1 MKQKKRIVTWSLHF
15 SVKANG
21 LMSGYW
27 SIGKTFSGDSGIMF
41 LPAGLLILYLNI
53 SLEKG
58 GGRIHG
64 HGYKLTAEP
73 CGAVFKGF
81 SSFANNKNLIS
92 LLGHF

>member
-1 MKQKKRIVTWSLHF
+1 MSGCWSL
-15 SVKANG
+15 
-21 LMSGYW
+21 
-27 SIGKTFSGDSGIMF
+27 GKTFSGDSGIMF

-53 SLEKG
+53 SLGKG

-73 CGAVFKGF
+73 RGAVFKGL
-81 SSFANNKNLIS
+81 SFATNKKNLIS